1 MTFSNKISSKLLIAF
16 AFALPVFAASAQS
29 PVSGFMAGKGHG
41 AAVVSYNAE
50 KYSSVFLVPKEIDG
64 VPVFNE
70 VAVKSVSFFAN
81 YGISDKLDVS
91 LNAPY
96 TTATGKA
103 SDQILKNLKYQNER
117 KGLQDL
123 SVTLKYKPLSYTVG
137 AGTLDFMG
145 ALGVQTPLGDYRAD
159 EGLQSIIAIG
169 NRSTS
174 VNAFAIAHY
183 KFNTGFFA
191 TAQVGYSAR
200 SNGVPSALIS
210 EFKAGYA
217 LENIY
222 IDVYSA
228 SQLSSGGTDILQ
240 DGFDGVFPKTKV
252 NYTKIGANVFVP
264 VAKGFGVS
272 VGGSTYVAGRNIG
285 KGTGVYGALVFSF

>member
-1 MTFSNKISSKLLIAF
+1 MTFIKKISIAF
-16 AFALPVFAASAQS
+16 AFAIPVFAASAQS

-41 AAVVSYNAE
+41 ATVVSYNAE
-50 KYSSVFLVPKEIDG
+50 KYSSVFLVPQEIDG

-81 YGISDKLDVS
+81 YGITDKLDVS

-96 TTATGKA
+96 VTATGKA
-103 SDQILKNLKYQNER
+103 SDQVLKNLNYQNER
-117 KGLQDL
+117 KGLQDVSL
-123 SVTLKYKPLSYTVG
+123 HLKYKPLSYTVG

-145 ALGVQTPLGDYRAD
+145 ALGVQTPLGNYRAD

-169 NRSTS
+169 NRSTT
-174 VNAFAIAHY
+174 VNAIAIAHY
-183 KFNTGFFA
+183 KSNIGFFA
-191 TAQVGYSAR
+191 TAQVGYSLR

-228 SQLSSGGTDILQ
+228 SQVSSGGTDILQ
-240 DGFDGVFPKTKV
+240 NGFDGVFPRTRV
-252 NYTKIGANVFVP
+252 NYSRIGVNVFVP
-264 VAKGFGVS
+264 IAKGFGVS
-272 VGGSTYVAGRNIG
+272 AGGSTYVAGRNIG
-285 KGTGVYGALVFSF
+285 KSSGLYGALVFSF

>member
-1 MTFSNKISSKLLIAF
+1 MAFIKKISLAF
-16 AFALPVFAASAQS
+16 AFAIPVFMASAQS
-29 PVSGFMAGKGHG
+29 PVSGFMVGKGHG

-50 KYSSVFLVPKEIDG
+50 RYNSVFLVPKEIDG

-70 VAVKSVSFFAN
+70 VNVNSVSLFAN
-81 YGISDKLDVS
+81 YGITDKLDVS

-96 TTATGKA
+96 ITATGKA
-103 SDQILKNLKYQNER
+103 SDQTLKNLNYQNER

-123 SVTLKYKPLSYTVG
+123 SLHLKYKPLSYTVG

-145 ALGVQTPLGDYRAD
+145 AVGVQTPLGDYRAD

-191 TAQVGYSAR
+191 TAQVGYSVR

-240 DGFDGVFPKTKV
+240 DGFDGVFPKTRV
-252 NYTKIGANVFVP
+252 NYTKIGANVFIP

-272 VGGSTYVAGRNIG
+272 VGGSTYLAGRNLG
-285 KGTGVYGALVFSF
+285 KASGVYGALVFSF